1 MECTAIKDKYNVM
14 ESDQAKGVNTIVV
27 LQLLIIRKVYHQD
40 KYPTA
45 WSVCLL
51 SAGHVACFPVSEFSL
66 NFLGAHLHIAPSMT
80 KS

>member
-1 MECTAIKDKYNVM
+1 MEGIKHIVTLNHSTYMECTVIKDKYNVM

-45 WSVCLL
+45 
-51 SAGHVACFPVSEFSL
+51 
-66 NFLGAHLHIAPSMT
+66 
-80 KS
+80 

>member
-45 WSVCLL
+45 
-51 SAGHVACFPVSEFSL
+51 
-66 NFLGAHLHIAPSMT
+66 
-80 KS
+80 